1 MEKVMENS
9 LFAHNEVLKIHS
21 EGPLYF
27 ITNQYNLREVLTGR
41 YIGSVLSYDN
51 KYYPDFLDICSGR
64 VPLFTAPIG
73 LDAAEFV
80 KHDPETSFPVLIEV
94 NTNQINLDGSPTFLR
109 TTRGNGTEI
118 AKTYCY
124 AWAGVIPF
132 SAITAIHFLSLQ
144 DREEF
149 SLRAFS
155 ELPEAS
161 YLYRVSPDLVDS
173 SFGEPA
179 LNEWLSLQ
187 SKVDVPS
194 AADFE
199 RMDRVSGAVIICASR
214 TKDLIDRQY
223 IEQLGEWS
231 KNKPSIASNRL
242 PYWFQQG
249 FYPKKLGRG
258 DSPDTNSILF
268 SAVVNVLHR
277 FDWKAS
283 RRTLDILQSIE
294 KELDQW
300 SLQENERLLLGEIF
314 DRARRYIRSEK
325 NFEPFKP
332 STGYDVAKALLLF
345 LLRPDP
351 HQLLA
356 WPQAETGADNNVM
369 LTTAAFA
376 GLLIGRKSLSI
387 EFRPEELDK
396 QTAQIVVQELSA
408 LTINYSA
415 VSENVDVR
423 AIPLEEQLTGLDVA
437 KSIITAE
444 QTEEVIAI
452 QPIEDEREFISATLP
467 VAVVESTAAKSKLS
481 SLIKQKLMEAD
492 YTQDAKLT
500 SFALALCKDMGWR
513 DCVTSLLV
521 CPGDDDV
528 TMSQVKIK
536 AKKVLAF
543 KVNGFAEVIYEL
555 NALRFV
561 ELLNDLKPN
570 DKRLLKL
577 EKEMAT

>member
-1 MEKVMENS
+1 MENS
-9 LFAHNEVLKIHS
+9 LFGQNEALKTRS
-21 EGPLYF
+21 DSPLYF

-51 KYYPDFLDICSGR
+51 KYYPDFLDVCSGR

-73 LDAAEFV
+73 LDAADFV

-94 NTNQINLDGSPTFLR
+94 NTSHLNLDGSPTFLR
-109 TTRGNGTEI
+109 TEGDTGATA

-132 SAITAIHFLSLQ
+132 SAITAIHFISPQ

-155 ELPEAS
+155 ELPDAS
-161 YLYRVSPDLVDS
+161 YLYRVSPQLVDS

-199 RMDRVSGAVIICASR
+199 RMDRVSGAVVICASR
-214 TKDLIDRQY
+214 TKDIRDRRY
-223 IEQLGEWS
+223 IEQLGEW
-231 KNKPSIASNRL
+231 NKQKHSLTSNRL

-249 FYPKKLGRG
+249 FYPKKFGRG
-258 DSPDTNSILF
+258 GSPDTNSILF

-376 GLLIGRKSLSI
+376 GLLIGRKSLSL

-396 QTAQIVVQELSA
+396 QAAQTVVQGLSA
-408 LTINYSA
+408 LNIHYPI
-415 VSENVDVR
+415 VSEN
-423 AIPLEEQLTGLDVA
+423 
-437 KSIITAE
+437 
-444 QTEEVIAI
+444 
-452 QPIEDEREFISATLP
+452 
-467 VAVVESTAAKSKLS
+467 
-481 SLIKQKLMEAD
+481 
-492 YTQDAKLT
+492 
-500 SFALALCKDMGWR
+500 
-513 DCVTSLLV
+513 
-521 CPGDDDV
+521 
-528 TMSQVKIK
+528 
-536 AKKVLAF
+536 
-543 KVNGFAEVIYEL
+543 
-555 NALRFV
+555 
-561 ELLNDLKPN
+561 
-570 DKRLLKL
+570 
-577 EKEMAT
+577 